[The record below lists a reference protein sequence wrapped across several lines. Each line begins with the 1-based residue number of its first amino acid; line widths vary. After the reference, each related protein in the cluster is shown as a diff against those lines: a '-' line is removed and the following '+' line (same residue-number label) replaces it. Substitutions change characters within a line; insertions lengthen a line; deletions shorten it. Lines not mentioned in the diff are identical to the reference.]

1 MIPKYIEQIDAI
13 PITSNGKIDRIALGK
28 LIPTIPDN
36 TIDFVKPE
44 NLIKPVKLE
53 ININKNENDEEK
65 K

>member
-1 MIPKYIEQIDAI
+1 MNQVD
-13 PITSNGKIDRIALGK
+13 
-28 LIPTIPDN
+28 LIL
-36 TIDFVKPE
+36 KPE